1 MQCVTSSHRH
11 LYELLP
17 VAGRSSD
24 NEKIGVGCRFD
35 LQRLEVKGALSDR
48 AVASALSL
56 ADLPWLPK
64 LPDMPK
70 AHRPQPSERLL
81 KLLQATGAQ
90 HTLSV
95 LSRFPANTATVPSV
109 E

>member
-1 MQCVTSSHRH
+1 MFR
-11 LYELLP
+11 LDGD
-17 VAGRSSD
+17 AGRISD
-24 NEKIGVGCRFD
+24 DEKIMVGCRFD

-70 AHRPQPSERLL
+70 AHRPQPSERLF
-81 KLLQATGAQ
+81 KLLQATGA
-90 HTLSV
+90 HPFF
-95 LSRFPANTATVPSV
+95 SRSLQTPC
-109 E
+109 